1 MSMNLSVQQR
11 AAASAPTPFGA
22 EPGSDRSSSAASP
35 FAGLLGEQQR
45 LVASHGQNGN
55 NAFAAPPAPAPSK
68 ANPPEHRAEA
78 ARRPEPRARAA
89 SDEAKPI
96 EKDTSAAK
104 RAAAKDGVAPPA
116 AKAPAKPVDG
126 ARRTADAASDEA
138 QTAGEPDTALAEPA
152 GEAVDDTPAAD
163 AADAAVAA
171 QAPAAPD
178 PKVMLDWLARWG
190 AAPPSAREAG
200 SAATLP
206 ADPDATT
213 ETAATTAASGVSAA
227 GVDSRPSA
235 VGPGEADTGRQ
246 RAGTDPLAAAAGEKT
261 AAGAVTEPSA
271 TQALHAAHA
280 DAQAQARADARAV
293 AADALLLPANAG
305 PALAAAREFSPA
317 ALTATEPS
325 RGAQASE
332 RARVGELL
340 PASLLG
346 GLAMPSAPASGLP
359 GGPLPLSVATPVNS
373 PDFSQALAT
382 QLTTLARDG
391 VHEAELQLNPADMGP
406 IAVQIVIDGAQAQI
420 DFTASQAGT
429 RQALEASLPALAAAL
444 NGAGLTLSGGGVFEQ
459 RSGGREGAADGE
471 RRAGGRSETI
481 ALGGSEGATGVSPR
495 TTRGLLDLY
504 A

>member
-11 AAASAPTPFGA
+11 AASGPATPFGA
-22 EPGSDRSSSAASP
+22 EPGADRSSSNAASP

-45 LVASHGQNGN
+45 LAAGHGQNGNN
-55 NAFAAPPAPAPSK
+55 NAFAAPPAPTPSK
-68 ANPPEHRAEA
+68 ANPPEPRAEA

-89 SDEAKPI
+89 ADEAKPI

-116 AKAPAKPVDG
+116 AKAPGKP
-126 ARRTADAASDEA
+126 ADASRRAAD
-138 QTAGEPDTALAEPA
+138 DALDAAPNA
-152 GEAVDDTPAAD
+152 GEADPATETAKDEPATGAAD
-163 AADAAVAA
+163 AVAA

-178 PKVMLDWLARWG
+178 PKAMLDWLARWG
-190 AAPPSAREAG
+190 AAPPPRETG
-200 SAATLP
+200 SATTLP
-206 ADPDATT
+206 AEATDP
-213 ETAATTAASGVSAA
+213 AATTG
-227 GVDSRPSA
+227 A
-235 VGPGEADTGRQ
+235 VGASSVTVDPRQPATSPGPGAADTGRQ
-246 RAGTDPLAAAAGEKT
+246 RAGTDPLTAVAVET
-261 AAGAVTEPSA
+261 AASATEPSA
-271 TQALHAAHA
+271 TRALHAAHA
-280 DAQAQARADARAV
+280 DAQAEARTSAKAV
-293 AADALLLPANAG
+293 AADALLQPANAG
-305 PALAAAREFSPA
+305 PALAASLSLA
-317 ALTATEPS
+317 ALTAAEPR
-325 RGAQASE
+325 RGAEVSD
-332 RARVGELL
+332 RGRVGELL
-340 PASLLG
+340 PASPLG
-346 GLAMPSAPASGLP
+346 GLALPSAPTSSLP

-420 DFTASQAGT
+420 DFTASHAGT
-429 RQALEASLPALAAAL
+429 RQALETSLPALAAAL

-481 ALGGSEGATGVSPR
+481 AIGAADGAASASPR
-495 TTRGLLDLY
+495 AARGLLDLY